1 MMSSEPEILKALL
14 GADALDEFLSAYW
27 PGRIFVARGECERLP
42 GALLDP
48 ELNQF
53 DALSRRY
60 KGVVSFFGDAK
71 SGHMVPVEGIE
82 AAAPYRCGL
91 SVYLTDVG
99 PYFPDI
105 EAMVRKLELELGINE
120 GCARAGVFASPTS
133 GGISCHYDSVDVF
146 SIQLRGT
153 KKFDLA
159 PVTELRHPWGF
170 QYITGSR
177 PIDDLYAQ
185 ATEGFPDWEKVEF
198 QTVEMIPGTVLY
210 MPRGTWHRTEA
221 EGDSIAVSI
230 GMEPPSAA
238 ECVLEQLRL
247 LLLQDP
253 AWRKPLYG
261 VWGSGSMREAAIERA
276 TDLMAEL
283 PGLAPSFDPEYLAAP
298 KLSEQRRI
306 ALMNARS
313 RVQRT
318 PNTSLILDSPSS
330 DSTEEDSLLAKIE
343 IHDRGTK
350 QIASEIEVPS
360 RCAPILRWIDK
371 RRGSFQVSDVAAKF
385 SELTEDQHLQLIQT
399 LTGAGLLKVLWFPK
413 LEATYA
419 EACAQLKTHAKG
431 SNG

>member
-1 MMSSEPEILKALL
+1 MSVEPEILKALM
-14 GADALDEFLSAYW
+14 GPDVLDEFLSDYW
-27 PGRIFVARGECERLP
+27 PGRIFVSHGDRERLP
-42 GALLDP
+42 EALLDP

-60 KGVVSFFGDAK
+60 KGVVSFFGDAG

-99 PYFPDI
+99 PYFADI
-105 EAMVRKLELELGINE
+105 TAMVRKLEFELGVNE
-120 GCARAGVFASPTS
+120 GCARAGVFASPTN

-177 PIDDLYAQ
+177 PIDDLYPQ
-185 ATEGFPDWEKVEF
+185 ASDGFPSWENVEF
-198 QTVEMIPGTVLY
+198 QTVEMQPGTVLY

-253 AWRKPLYG
+253 DWRKPLYG
-261 VWGSGSMREAAIERA
+261 VWGAGSMRSAAIQRA
-276 TDLMAEL
+276 SKLMAEL
-283 PGLAPSFDPEYLAAP
+283 PGLASSIDPEYLAAP
-298 KLSEQRRI
+298 KLSETRRI
-306 ALMNARS
+306 SLMNAQS

-318 PNTSLILDSPSS
+318 PNTALILDDPPP
-330 DSTEEDSLLAKIE
+330 DSTEENSLLAKIE
-343 IHDRGTK
+343 INDRSTK
-350 QIASEIEVPS
+350 QIMSEIEMPS
-360 RCAPILRWIDK
+360 RCAPILHWIAAQ
-371 RRGSFQVSDVAAKF
+371 RGSFQVSELAAQF
-385 SELTEDQHLQLIQT
+385 SELTEEQHLQLIQT
-399 LTGAGLLKVLWFPK
+399 LTSAGLLKVLWFPK
-413 LEATYA
+413 LEAA
-419 EACAQLKTHAKG
+419 HGE
-431 SNG
+431 S

>member
-1 MMSSEPEILKALL
+1 MNTESEILKAML
-14 GADALDEFLSAYW
+14 GPEAFEEFFSDYW
-27 PGRIFVARGECERLP
+27 PDRIFVTHGDRARLP
-42 GALLDP
+42 DPFLDQ
-48 ELNQF
+48 ELNEF

-60 KGVVSFFGDAK
+60 KGVVSFFGDAR

-105 EAMVRKLELELGINE
+105 ERMVRKLEFELGLNE

-153 KKFDLA
+153 KTFELA

-170 QYITGSR
+170 QYITGNR
-177 PIDDLYAQ
+177 PIDDLYPQ

-198 QTVEMIPGTVLY
+198 QTVEMRPGSVLY
-210 MPRGTWHRTEA
+210 MPRGHWHRTEA
-221 EGDSIAVSI
+221 AGDSIAVSI

-261 VWGSGSMREAAIERA
+261 AWGAGAMRDAAIQRA
-276 TDLMAEL
+276 TELMAEL
-283 PGLAPSFDPEYLAAP
+283 PGLASGLEAEFVTAP
-298 KLSEQRRI
+298 KLSEKRRI
-306 ALMNARS
+306 SLMNTRS

-318 PNTSLILDSPSS
+318 PNTSLILGNPPAESG
-330 DSTEEDSLLAKIE
+330 EQDSLVASIE
-343 IHDRGTK
+343 INDRSTK
-350 QIASEIEVPS
+350 QIMSEIEMPS
-360 RCAPILRWIDK
+360 RCAPVLRWIDEQ
-371 RRGSFQVSDVAAKF
+371 RGSFLVSELAVKF
-385 SELTEDQHLQLIQT
+385 PELTEDQHLQLIQS
-399 LTGAGLLKVLWFPK
+399 LTGAGLLKVYWFPK
-413 LEATYA
+413 LKE
-419 EACAQLKTHAKG
+419 THVE
-431 SNG
+431 

>member
-1 MMSSEPEILKALL
+1 MNTESETLKAML
-14 GADALDEFLSAYW
+14 GPEALDEFLSDYW
-27 PGRIFVARGECERLP
+27 PDRIFVAHGDRARLP
-42 GALLDP
+42 DALLDQ

-60 KGVVSFFGDAK
+60 KGVVSFFGDAR

-91 SVYLTDVG
+91 SVYLTDVS

-105 EAMVRKLELELGINE
+105 ERMVRKLEFELGINE

-153 KKFDLA
+153 KKFELA
-159 PVTELRHPWGF
+159 PVKELRHPWGF

-177 PIDDLYAQ
+177 AIDDLYPQ

-198 QTVEMIPGTVLY
+198 QTVEMRPGSVLY
-210 MPRGTWHRTEA
+210 MPRGHWHRTEA
-221 EGDSIAVSI
+221 AGDSIAVSI

-261 VWGSGSMREAAIERA
+261 AWGAGAMRDAAIQRA
-276 TDLMAEL
+276 TELMAEL
-283 PGLAPSFDPEYLAAP
+283 PGLASGLDAEFVTAP
-298 KLSEQRRI
+298 KLSEKRRI
-306 ALMNARS
+306 SLMNTRS

-318 PNTSLILDSPSS
+318 PNTSLILGYPPAESG
-330 DSTEEDSLLAKIE
+330 EQDSLLASIE
-343 IHDRGTK
+343 INDRSTK
-350 QIASEIEVPS
+350 QIMSEIEMPS
-360 RCAPILRWIDK
+360 RCAPVLHWIDK
-371 RRGSFQVSDVAAKF
+371 QRGSFQVSELAVKF
-385 SELTEDQHLQLIQT
+385 PELTEDQHLQLIQS
-399 LTGAGLLKVLWFPK
+399 LAGGGLLKVYWFPK
-413 LEATYA
+413 LKE
-419 EACAQLKTHAKG
+419 THVDT
-431 SNG
+431 

>member
-1 MMSSEPEILKALL
+1 MSVEREILSALL
-14 GADALDEFLSAYW
+14 GTEALDEFFSSHW
-27 PGRIFVARGECERLP
+27 PSRIFVAEGDRERLP
-42 GALLDP
+42 EALLDP

-71 SGHMVPVEGIE
+71 SGHMVPVEGID

-99 PYFPDI
+99 PYFPNI
-105 EAMVRKLELELGINE
+105 EAMVRKLECELGVNE
-120 GCARAGVFASPTS
+120 GCARAGVFASPTN

-159 PVTELRHPWGF
+159 PVTELRYPWGF
-170 QYITGSR
+170 QYITGSK
-177 PIDDLYAQ
+177 PIDDLYPQ

-198 QTVEMIPGTVLY
+198 QTVEMRPGTVLY

-253 AWRKPLYG
+253 AWRRPLYG
-261 VWGSGSMREAAIERA
+261 AWGVGSMRDAAIDRA
-276 TDLMAEL
+276 TELMAEL
-283 PGLAPSFDPEYLAAP
+283 PRLTNSLVPQYLAAP
-298 KLSEQRRI
+298 KVSEKRRI
-306 ALMNARS
+306 STMSVQS

-318 PNTSLILDSPSS
+318 PNTSLILVSPPA

-343 IHDRGTK
+343 INERSTK
-350 QIASEIEVPS
+350 QIVSEIEMPS
-360 RCAPILRWIDK
+360 RCGPILHWIDE
-371 RRGSFQVSDVAAKF
+371 RRGSFKVSELAAKF

-413 LEATYA
+413 LETR
-419 EACAQLKTHAKG
+419 HADA
-431 SNG
+431 

>member
-1 MMSSEPEILKALL
+1 MMNAESEILKALL
-14 GADALDEFLSAYW
+14 GAEVLDEFLSAYW
-27 PGRIFVARGECERLP
+27 PSRIFVSHGDTERLP
-42 GALLDP
+42 EALRDP

-99 PYFPDI
+99 PYFPGI
-105 EAMVRKLELELGINE
+105 EAMVRNLEFELGVNE
-120 GCARAGVFASPTS
+120 GCARAGVFASPTN

-159 PVTELRHPWGF
+159 PVTELRYPWGF
-170 QYITGSR
+170 QYITGSK
-177 PIDDLYAQ
+177 PIDDLYPQ
-185 ATEGFPDWEKVEF
+185 ATDGFPNWENVEF
-198 QTVEMIPGTVLY
+198 QTVVMEPGTVLY

-253 AWRKPLYG
+253 EWRKPLYG
-261 VWGSGSMREAAIERA
+261 VWGTGSMRDTAIERA
-276 TDLMAEL
+276 TDLMAKLAEL
-283 PGLAPSFDPEYLAAP
+283 TPSLHPEYLAAP
-298 KLSEQRRI
+298 KLSEKRRI
-306 ALMNARS
+306 SLMNTRS

-318 PNTSLILDSPSS
+318 PNTKLILDSPPPGSA
-330 DSTEEDSLLAKIE
+330 EEDSLLAKIE
-343 IHDRGTK
+343 INDRSTK
-350 QIASEIEVPS
+350 QIMSEIEMPS
-360 RCAPILRWIDK
+360 RCAPILHWIDE
-371 RRGSFQVSDVAAKF
+371 RQSSFQISELAAKF

-413 LEATYA
+413 LES
-419 EACAQLKTHAKG
+419 THAD
-431 SNG
+431 S

>member
-1 MMSSEPEILKALL
+1 MNTEAEILKALL
-14 GADALDEFLSAYW
+14 GAEALDEFLSDYW
-27 PGRIFVARGECERLP
+27 PDRIFVAHGDKERLP
-42 GALLDP
+42 EAVLDQ

-60 KGVVSFFGDAK
+60 KGVVSFFGDAR

-91 SVYLTDVG
+91 SVYLTDVS

-105 EAMVRKLELELGINE
+105 ERMVRKLEYELGVNE

-177 PIDDLYAQ
+177 PIDDLYPQ
-185 ATEGFPDWEKVEF
+185 ATEGFPDWENVEF
-198 QTVEMIPGTVLY
+198 QTVEMRPGTVLY
-210 MPRGTWHRTEA
+210 MPRGHWHRTEA
-221 EGDSIAVSI
+221 AGDSIAVSI

-261 VWGSGSMREAAIERA
+261 VWGDGAMRDAAIERA
-276 TDLMAEL
+276 TELMAEL
-283 PGLAPSFDPEYLAAP
+283 PGLASTLDPEFAATP
-298 KLSEQRRI
+298 KISEKRRI
-306 ALMNARS
+306 SLMHAQS

-318 PNTSLILDSPSS
+318 PNTSLILSDSPAHT
-330 DSTEEDSLLAKIE
+330 TEEDSLLASIE
-343 IHDRGTK
+343 INDRSTK
-350 QIASEIEVPS
+350 QIMSEIEIPS
-360 RCAPILRWIDK
+360 RCAPVLRWLDGH
-371 RRGSFQVSDVAAKF
+371 RSSFQISELAPKF
-385 SELTEDQHLQLIQT
+385 PELTEDQHLQLIQS
-399 LTGAGLLKVLWFPK
+399 LTAAGLLKVYWFPK
-413 LEATYA
+413 LKE
-419 EACAQLKTHAKG
+419 THVD
-431 SNG
+431 

>member
-1 MMSSEPEILKALL
+1 MNAKPEILKALL
-14 GADALDEFLSAYW
+14 GADRVEEFFSGCW
-27 PGRIFVARGECERLP
+27 PDGLFVAHGEKGRLP
-42 GALLDP
+42 TALLDP

-53 DALSRRY
+53 DSLSRRY
-60 KGVVSFFGDAK
+60 KGVVSFFGDGK

-91 SVYLTDVG
+91 SVYLTDVS
-99 PYFPDI
+99 PYFPEI
-105 EAMVRKLELELGINE
+105 EAMVRMLEFELGINE
-120 GCARAGVFASPTS
+120 GCARAGVFASPTN

-159 PVTELRHPWGF
+159 PVSELRHPWGF

-185 ATEGFPDWEKVEF
+185 ATEGFPSWEQVDF
-198 QTVEMIPGTVLY
+198 TTVVMEPGTVLY

-221 EGDSIAVSI
+221 EADSIAVSI

-253 AWRKPLYG
+253 VWRKPLYG
-261 VWGSGSMREAAIERA
+261 AWGAGSMRESAVARA
-276 TDLMAEL
+276 KELIAEL
-283 PGLAPSFDPEYLAAP
+283 PGLVAGLDPAYLASP
-298 KLSEQRRI
+298 KMSEKRRI
-306 ALMNARS
+306 AEMSSHS

-318 PNTSLILDSPSS
+318 PNTALILGEPPA
-330 DSTEEDSLLAKIE
+330 DSTEEDSLLAQIE
-343 IHDRGTK
+343 VNDRSTK
-350 QIASEIEVPS
+350 QIMSEIEMPA
-360 RCAPILRWIDK
+360 RCEPILRWIDAQ
-371 RRGSFQVSDVAAKF
+371 RGAFQVSELAAKF
-385 SELTEDQHLQLIQT
+385 SELTEDQHLQLVQT

-413 LEATYA
+413 LPALHHGA
-419 EACAQLKTHAKG
+419 
-431 SNG
+431 

>member
-1 MMSSEPEILKALL
+1 MNTESEILKAML
-14 GADALDEFLSAYW
+14 GPEALDEFLSDYW
-27 PGRIFVARGECERLP
+27 PDRIFVAHGDRARLP
-42 GALLDP
+42 DALLDQ

-60 KGVVSFFGDAK
+60 KGVVSFFGDAR

-91 SVYLTDVG
+91 SVYLTDVS

-105 EAMVRKLELELGINE
+105 ERMVRKLEFELGINE

-153 KKFDLA
+153 KKFELA
-159 PVTELRHPWGF
+159 PVKELRHPWGF

-177 PIDDLYAQ
+177 AIDDLYPQ

-198 QTVEMIPGTVLY
+198 QTVEMRPGSVLY
-210 MPRGTWHRTEA
+210 MPRGHWHRTEA
-221 EGDSIAVSI
+221 AGDSIAVSI

-261 VWGSGSMREAAIERA
+261 AWGAGAMRDAAIQRA
-276 TDLMAEL
+276 TELMAEL
-283 PGLAPSFDPEYLAAP
+283 PGVVSALDAEVVTAP
-298 KLSEQRRI
+298 KLSEKRRI
-306 ALMNARS
+306 SLMNTRS

-318 PNTSLILDSPSS
+318 PNTSLILGDSPAESG
-330 DSTEEDSLLAKIE
+330 EQDSLLASIE
-343 IHDRGTK
+343 INDRSTK
-350 QIASEIEVPS
+350 QIMSEIEMPS
-360 RCAPILRWIDK
+360 RCAPALRWIDEQ
-371 RRGSFQVSDVAAKF
+371 RGSFQVSELAVKF
-385 SELTEDQHLQLIQT
+385 PELTEDQHLQLIQS
-399 LTGAGLLKVLWFPK
+399 LTGASLLKVYWFPK
-413 LEATYA
+413 LKE
-419 EACAQLKTHAKG
+419 THVE
-431 SNG
+431 

>member
-1 MMSSEPEILKALL
+1 MSAELEILKALM
-14 GADALDEFLSAYW
+14 GADVLDEFLSDYW
-27 PGRIFVARGECERLP
+27 PGRIFVSHGDRERLP
-42 GALLDP
+42 EALLDP

-60 KGVVSFFGDAK
+60 KGVVSFFGDAG

-99 PYFPDI
+99 PYFADI
-105 EAMVRKLELELGINE
+105 AAMVRKLEFELGVNE

-159 PVTELRHPWGF
+159 PVKELRHPWGF

-177 PIDDLYAQ
+177 PIDDLYPQ
-185 ATEGFPDWEKVEF
+185 ASDGFPSWENVEF
-198 QTVEMIPGTVLY
+198 QTVEMRPGTVLF

-253 AWRKPLYG
+253 DWRKPLYG
-261 VWGSGSMREAAIERA
+261 VWGAGSMRSAAIQRA
-276 TDLMAEL
+276 SELMAEL
-283 PGLAPSFDPEYLAAP
+283 PGLASTIDPEYLAAP
-298 KLSEQRRI
+298 KLSETRRI
-306 ALMNARS
+306 SLMNAQS

-318 PNTSLILDSPSS
+318 PNTALILDDPPPDSS
-330 DSTEEDSLLAKIE
+330 EENSLLAKIE
-343 IHDRGTK
+343 INDRSTK
-350 QIASEIEVPS
+350 QIMSEIEMPS
-360 RCAPILRWIDK
+360 RCAPILHWIAAQ
-371 RRGSFQVSDVAAKF
+371 RGSFQVSELAAQF
-385 SELTEDQHLQLIQT
+385 SELTEEQHLQLIQT
-399 LTGAGLLKVLWFPK
+399 LTSAGLLKVLWFPK
-413 LEATYA
+413 LEAEHG
-419 EACAQLKTHAKG
+419 EA
-431 SNG
+431 